1 MSIKEIVNNDS
12 LGGNDALKQL
22 ATHIPEFK
30 DYKFGEK
37 PIYTPKQFVK
47 GLRTV
52 LRYEEFGDKLNAS
65 IS

>member
-22 ATHIPEFK
+22 ATHIPEFR

-37 PIYTPKQFVK
+37 PIYTPKQFIK
-47 GLRTV
+47 G
-52 LRYEEFGDKLNAS
+52 
-65 IS
+65 